1 MGSCTSSSFDV
12 VSGKDESHSITGS
25 PDECVVESGL
35 NPLIWFCAEKLSAV
49 YHPRVTVHCCYL
61 HFPVQMNEWL
71 ECEVD
76 CTTTGL
82 VQLQV
87 CRQVYK
93 VLLSSKYKIVF
104 INKSSMSYESH
115 QPMQSQYS

>member
-1 MGSCTSSSFDV
+1 
-12 VSGKDESHSITGS
+12 
-25 PDECVVESGL
+25 
-35 NPLIWFCAEKLSAV
+35 
-49 YHPRVTVHCCYL
+49 
-61 HFPVQMNEWL
+61 MNEWL
-71 ECEVD
+71 ECEVDD

-104 INKSSMSYESH
+104 INQSSMSHQSH

>member
-1 MGSCTSSSFDV
+1 
-12 VSGKDESHSITGS
+12 
-25 PDECVVESGL
+25 
-35 NPLIWFCAEKLSAV
+35 
-49 YHPRVTVHCCYL
+49 
-61 HFPVQMNEWL
+61 MNEWL

-104 INKSSMSYESH
+104 INKSSMSH

>member
-1 MGSCTSSSFDV
+1 MCGGIRV
-12 VSGKDESHSITGS
+12 ES
-25 PDECVVESGL
+25 PDFVLCRKTVS
-35 NPLIWFCAEKLSAV
+35 CH
-49 YHPRVTVHCCYL
+49 HPRVTVFEITVHCCYL

-87 CRQVYK
+87 YRQ
-93 VLLSSKYKIVF
+93 LSSKYKIVF
-104 INKSSMSYESH
+104 INKSSMSHQSH

>member
-1 MGSCTSSSFDV
+1 
-12 VSGKDESHSITGS
+12 
-25 PDECVVESGL
+25 
-35 NPLIWFCAEKLSAV
+35 
-49 YHPRVTVHCCYL
+49 
-61 HFPVQMNEWL
+61 MNEWL

-82 VQLQV
+82 VQLQGSKRV
-87 CRQVYK
+87 HK

-104 INKSSMSYESH
+104 INKSSMSHQSH

>member
-1 MGSCTSSSFDV
+1 M
-12 VSGKDESHSITGS
+12 TGS

-49 YHPRVTVHCCYL
+49 IIQGSQYL
-61 HFPVQMNEWL
+61 QLQFIVVINTSQWNEWL

-87 CRQVYK
+87 CRQVYR

-104 INKSSMSYESH
+104 INKSSMSHQSH

>member
-1 MGSCTSSSFDV
+1 
-12 VSGKDESHSITGS
+12 
-25 PDECVVESGL
+25 
-35 NPLIWFCAEKLSAV
+35 
-49 YHPRVTVHCCYL
+49 
-61 HFPVQMNEWL
+61 MNEWL

-76 CTTTGL
+76 CTATGL

-104 INKSSMSYESH
+104 INKSSYVTSVTSAYAVTVFMKFY
-115 QPMQSQYS
+115 